1 MRPKLD
7 LIGSKENCKS
17 SSGKSPLDQEKRFA
31 SVLFAIQQKSK
42 IIVSDHPAGNF
53 KQTGPSFTGS
63 GKISIF
69 GGSVKF
75 SAAVFSF

>member
-42 IIVSDHPAGNF
+42 IIVSDSYGLLDPHGFLLAAAGTCLTVA
-53 KQTGPSFTGS
+53 QD
-63 GKISIF
+63 
-69 GGSVKF
+69 
-75 SAAVFSF
+75 